1 LNRID
6 GGRFQQDP
14 EGLQQCIQ
22 TISGKPFD
30 LKSDYMLRASLVTLD
45 ECDHL
50 LIVTLHHIAA
60 DAWSTSVLV
69 KELAELYI
77 AYEEGRPAILETL
90 EIQYADFAMWQRH
103 YLQGNVLD
111 AKLDY
116 WKTKLV
122 ALLLCSYPQILPDL
136 LCRVKR
142 E

>member
-1 LNRID
+1 
-6 GGRFQQDP
+6 
-14 EGLQQCIQ
+14 LQQCIQ

-77 AYEEGRPAILETL
+77 AYEEGRPAILRHWRYNMLISQCGSDITCR
-90 EIQYADFAMWQRH
+90 AM
-103 YLQGNVLD
+103 
-111 AKLDY
+111 Y
-116 WKTKLV
+116 WMQNWIIGKQNWW